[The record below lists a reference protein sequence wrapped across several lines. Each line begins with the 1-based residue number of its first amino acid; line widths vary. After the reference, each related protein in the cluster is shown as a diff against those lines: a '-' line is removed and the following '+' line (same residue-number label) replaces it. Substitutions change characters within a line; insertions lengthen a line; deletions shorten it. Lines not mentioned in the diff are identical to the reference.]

1 MRESDERDF
10 PAPGTVLDGA
20 YQLVRLLS
28 EGGMARVYEAIQLRL
43 QRRVAV
49 KVLSGELADSPEALA
64 RFRREVKVTSQLAH
78 PHVVQLLDFG
88 TIGDARP
95 YLVTE
100 FLEGEDLERRLDR
113 VQRMP
118 LADALGLLRQIGS
131 ALVAV
136 HARGI
141 VHRDL
146 KPANVL
152 LLDVEGAPDFVKVID
167 FGISKIA
174 RSDTRLT
181 GPSSVLGTP
190 DYMSPEQASGRAAEV
205 DHRTDQWALACIAW
219 AMLVGRPP
227 FCGPAVPGDPAVA
240 VTDFA
245 REGRPR
251 AGAPR
256 GAQMSEL
263 DAVLGRI
270 VNDDPPALAALA
282 PELPRALEA
291 VFRRALA
298 KQPAKRFPTV
308 TAFLRAFEGAA
319 AEEGGRA

>member
-1 MRESDERDF
+1 MHEADEHELPDVG
-10 PAPGTVLDGA
+10 AVLDGA
-20 YQLVRLLS
+20 YHLTRLMS

-49 KVLSGELADSPEALA
+49 KVLSGELSDSPEALA

-88 TIGDARP
+88 TIGGTRP

-100 FLEGEDLERRLDR
+100 YLEGEDLEQRLDR
-113 VQRMP
+113 VRRVP
-118 LADALGLLRQIGS
+118 LAEALRLLKQIAS

-152 LLDVEGAPDFVKVID
+152 LLDVAGAPDFVKVID

-174 RSDTRLT
+174 RSETRLT

-205 DHRTDQWALACIAW
+205 DHRSDQWALACIAW
-219 AMLVGRPP
+219 ALLVGRPP
-227 FCGPAVPGDPAVA
+227 FSGSEVSATEIARGHG
-240 VTDFA
+240 
-245 REGRPR
+245 REG
-251 AGAPR
+251 GAVQ
-256 GAQMSEL
+256 GGSMSEL
-263 DAVLGRI
+263 NAVLERI
-270 VNDDPPALAALA
+270 VNQDPPALAAVA

-298 KQPAKRFPTV
+298 KPPAKRFPTV
-308 TAFLRAFEGAA
+308 TAFLRAFEAA
-319 AEEGGRA
+319 AAGEDGRV